1 MTTRRYLNYRRAL
14 LLVSALDPITVS
26 DEDRRQLCDAA
37 EALLLDR
44 GDVPETAAG
53 ALDGA
58 IEKLAGLEAEGLL
71 SEALAGELRRT
82 LWACGPAEPLTL
94 AFAPSA

>member
-14 LLVSALDPITVS
+14 LLVSALDPFSVS
-26 DEDRRQLCDAA
+26 DEDRRDLCEAA

-44 GDVPETAAG
+44 GGLPETAAD
-53 ALDGA
+53 AFDGA
-58 IEKLAGLEAEGLL
+58 IEKLAGLEADGVI